1 VSDDVMSNLIQ
12 AGPTAVRRLSDEQR
26 ARYEVHATRLVERV
40 SWEGTRD
47 VPVSEQMMYTVSAHA
62 ALLAAGFE
70 PRTDPFRHVTSII
83 IHPRTIVSR
92 EVRPG
97 PARGVVTDS
106 PDHRAGQAGHGRGP
120 ILLDW
125 RTVQHDAA
133 HPERGINVV
142 FHEFAHKLDDL
153 DGVMDGIPPQPDR
166 QSRAEWQQTFGT
178 NFRRLKRRGSGGLV
192 RAYGATS
199 PAEYFAVTSELFFTR
214 PTDLQQGVPRVYAR
228 LSAFYNQDPASSA
241 THR

>member
-1 VSDDVMSNLIQ
+1 MSDDVMSNLIQ
-12 AGPTAVRRLSDEQR
+12 AGPAALRRLSDDER
-26 ARYEVHATRLVERV
+26 ARYEIHAERLIERV

-47 VPVSEQMMYTVSAHA
+47 VAVSERMITTVAAHA
-62 ALLAAGFE
+62 ALLAAGFG
-70 PRTDPFRHVTSII
+70 PRTDPFRHVTSVV

-133 HPERGINVV
+133 HPERGTNVV

-153 DGVMDGIPPQPDR
+153 DGVMDGMPPQPNR
-166 QSRAEWQQTFGT
+166 ASRAEWQQTFGT
-178 NFRRLKRRGSGGLV
+178 NYRRLKRRGSDGLV

-199 PAEYFAVTSELFFTR
+199 PAEYFAVTTELFFIR
-214 PTDLQQGVPRVYAR
+214 PTDLHERLPRVYDR
-228 LSAFYNQDPASSA
+228 LSAFYNQDPASRA
-241 THR
+241 